1 MSKSLAQLYLTKNG
15 GTKYY
20 LMFHIKAWM
29 RDLPSFKKKSLSQ
42 KNHKGSLRT
51 SDLSQAL
58 NKMHDAL
65 ARQDFVLTL
74 ITMANLLIGGL
85 LLKNCLTN
93 MKKIALETKVKQRIT
108 FKTLCRL
115 VS

>member
-1 MSKSLAQLYLTKNG
+1 MTYPASKKNHSA
-15 GTKYY
+15 K
-20 LMFHIKAWM
+20 
-29 RDLPSFKKKSLSQ
+29 

-108 FKTLCRL
+108 LKTLCLL